1 MVKSN
6 IYIILLSFILLFAS
20 CRKKSRFYIDTK
32 ENRVEVNIQRFD
44 RDLIRLDTVN
54 LAESV
59 DSLMEKYPK
68 FLPLFI
74 ENMTNSSVSDRHT
87 IGKILSDF
95 VNYPIVQEVNRKVLD
110 EFADISF
117 IQDEIADAFTYIHHY
132 FPNLT
137 LPELYFYVSGLNVP
151 MIMSPD
157 RTVFGV
163 GTDFYLGAD
172 FEPYKDIVYD
182 YMLQNFAAERL
193 TIDVV
198 SAVLFRNFVFD
209 GTQNRLIDNM
219 LYRGKVLYLLSVVMA
234 EKEMKDIV
242 GYSSEQQLWAET
254 HEKEIWKAIISQKD
268 LFSTDQH
275 LIRKYMEVAPF
286 TAPISQ
292 ESPGRLGQWMG
303 FRIVESFMNKNKNVT
318 LPELMQ
324 LNNYQEL
331 LEKSGY

>member
-6 IYIILLSFILLFAS
+6 IYILLLSLLLLLPS
-20 CRKKSRFYIDTK
+20 CGKKNRFHIDTK
-32 ENRVEVNIQRFD
+32 KNRVEVNIRRFD

-59 DSLMEKYPK
+59 ESLLVKYPK

-74 ENMTNSSVSDRHT
+74 ENMTNSSVTDRDT
-87 IGKILSDF
+87 IGKMLSDF
-95 VNYPIVQEVNRKVLD
+95 VNYPLVKDVNRKVLD
-110 EFADISF
+110 EFTDISS
-117 IQDEIADAFTYIHHY
+117 IQNEIADAFTFIHHY

-151 MIMSPD
+151 MLMSPD

-163 GTDFYLGAD
+163 GADFYLGAD

-182 YMLQNFAAERL
+182 YMLQNFVAERL
-193 TIDVV
+193 PIDVV
-198 SAVLFRNFVFD
+198 SAVLFRNFMFD
-209 GTQNRLIDNM
+209 ASQNRLIDNM
-219 LYRGKVLYLLSVVMA
+219 LYRGKVLFLLSVAMS

-242 GYSSEQQLWAET
+242 GYSQEQQLWAET
-254 HEKEIWKAIISQKD
+254 HETEIWKAIVAQKD
-268 LFSTDQH
+268 LFSSDQH

-292 ESPGRLGQWMG
+292 ESPGRLGEWMG
-303 FRIVESFMNKNKNVT
+303 LRIVESFMNKNKNVT
-318 LPELMQ
+318 LPALIQM
-324 LNNYQEL
+324 NNYQEL